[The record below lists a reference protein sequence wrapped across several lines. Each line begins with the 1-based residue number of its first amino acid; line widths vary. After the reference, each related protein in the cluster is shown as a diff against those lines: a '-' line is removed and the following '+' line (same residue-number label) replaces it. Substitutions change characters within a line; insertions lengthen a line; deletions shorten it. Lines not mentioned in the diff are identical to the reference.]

1 MGIGPQNRFCL
12 PLNARFGV
20 FSAHKPIC
28 TRKMP
33 LRRPYVGLKPYV
45 GVFSLGEGPRA
56 DMEPVA
62 P

>member
-1 MGIGPQNRFCL
+1 
-12 PLNARFGV
+12 
-20 FSAHKPIC
+20 
-28 TRKMP
+28 MP
-33 LRRPYVGLKPYV
+33 LHRPYVGLGLYV